1 MTISSRKRF
10 ITISTF
16 AYASGALIWI
26 FLSDFLLDSITD
38 LKSIIWLSTA
48 KGILFVIVS
57 TAVFFFA
64 LRAVPQSEL
73 GHESFMN
80 SIAKGVSPTSIPRW
94 LVYIFAIAITCV
106 TIVVRQYIGVSF
118 EQRPLLLLFMLPII
132 LSALLGG
139 LMPGLL
145 STILTGLIVDY
156 LFIPPV
162 ESFRIAA
169 NHDLLQW
176 FMLIAEGI
184 AISLLS
190 ELLRQSL
197 SKAEASRELLNTII
211 SGTSDAIFVKDT
223 QGRYLLINKAAA
235 HFVGKPVTDILGHDD
250 RHIFPEASAEKLIAI
265 DRAVIASNQT
275 QTLEEHIL
283 TSDQRAMVFLVTKG
297 LIRDKLGKITGLFG
311 ISRDITD
318 RKQAELRLQSSEAAL
333 QEAQHLAGIGNWEWN
348 LSNNQHFWSQQ
359 IYQIYGRDPS
369 LAPAVYPEVQQYFTP
384 ESWAR
389 LTDVV
394 EHAIANQI
402 SYECDAEVVRPDGTH
417 RWITARGKADKDIN
431 GKTIRLHGT
440 VQDITERKLVMLM
453 LEENE
458 ERLRLAIDATSDGL
472 WDWDL
477 RSNVVYRTPHYYDV
491 TGYSA
496 EDDTHDFQFLQRI
509 VHPEDLTYVLQTIHA
524 HQRGETPFIDVDFR
538 VLRKNGD
545 IRWVKSRGKV
555 VYRDEQGA
563 PCRMV
568 GTLSDITN
576 YKRTNDDLRFV
587 LNEAGDA
594 IWIANNGGEFIFAN
608 PAACHLTG
616 HSMDNIQAMHIPQL
630 IHTSLHDE
638 LTAHL
643 QLLNQEKFIRR
654 EWLLQCK
661 NGSTVPVELT
671 TERMQDG
678 RYMAFGRDLT
688 EKKRADLILQEKEQQ
703 LERVIAGS
711 DQGFWDWNLV
721 TNAFHTSNSLKT
733 MLGYEPEELDLSVD
747 QWGKHVHPDDLKL
760 SMASLEKHIA
770 GLTPNHIVEMRC
782 RTKSGE
788 WCWVQSRGRI
798 VSWNADGTP
807 LMMSGTH
814 TNITERKYF
823 ELAQRDASTVFAS
836 SYEGIMV
843 VAPDGLITK
852 INPAFTRITGYAAEE
867 IIGQS
872 PNILASGR
880 HHADFYAEMWRSLQE
895 HDFWRGEIWNRRK
908 NGELFAE
915 ILSISAV
922 RNEANLVEHYIGVFS
937 DISQLKAHEEELM
950 RIAHYDPLTGSP
962 NRRLL
967 ADRLQQAIVHASRNA
982 TSLAVCFLDLDGF
995 KAINDQYGHNA
1006 GDKLLIGVTHHLKEV
1021 MRAQET
1027 LARLGGDE
1035 FVLLLSDICTPEECS
1050 KVLDRILH
1058 AVSLPVRIDD
1068 DIDVCVSASIGVS
1081 LYPEDNVDADS
1092 LLRHADQAM
1101 YMAKEAGKNRY
1112 HMFDQESDR
1121 KAQIHRNYLDILRK
1135 ALENEEFRLFYQP
1148 KVDLLSGDIV
1158 SVEALIRW
1166 QHPERGLLPPSEF
1179 LPHIYGSNLEQ
1190 PLGNW
1195 VISHALAQAEMWH
1208 RMGLSISVSVNVS
1221 ADHLLQPNFY
1231 TQLQQVLAQHPDVPA
1246 SHFELEVLET
1256 AAIADME
1263 QAVSILRLCRELGVH
1278 FALDDFGTGY
1288 SSLTYLR
1295 KLPVDTLK
1303 IDQSFVRDM
1312 LNDADDFGIV
1322 EGVIQLAKAFNR
1334 TVVAEGVE
1342 TMEHGAALMKIG
1354 CHLAQGY
1361 GIARPMPAVDFFAW
1375 SEKWKREASWS
1386 ALHSLKLIT
1395 SDTDV

>member
-1 MTISSRKRF
+1 MATSSRQRF

-16 AYASGALIWI
+16 AYAVLALGWI
-26 FLSDFLLDSITD
+26 FLSDFLLDNIID

-48 KGILFVIVS
+48 KGILFVIIS

-73 GHESFMN
+73 SHESFMS
-80 SIAKGVSPTSIPRW
+80 SIAKGISPANTPRW
-94 LVYIFAIAITCV
+94 LVYLFAITITGI
-106 TIVVRQYIGVSF
+106 TIIVRQYVGVSF
-118 EQRPLLLLFMLPII
+118 EQRPLLVLFMLPII

-139 LMPGLL
+139 LLPGLL
-145 STILTGLIVDY
+145 STALASISVDY
-156 LFIPPV
+156 LFIPPIHHFQI
-162 ESFRIAA
+162 EAS
-169 NHDLLQW
+169 HDLLQW
-176 FMLIAEGI
+176 AMLIAEGVG
-184 AISLLS
+184 ISLLS

-197 SKAEASRELLNTII
+197 ARAEANHELLNTVI
-211 SGTSDAIFVKDT
+211 SGTSDAIFIKDT
-223 QGRYLLINKAAA
+223 QGRYLLMNKATENI
-235 HFVGKPVTDILGHDD
+235 VGKPIKDILGHNDYS
-250 RHIFPEASAEKLIAI
+250 IFPSASAAKLIAI
-265 DRAVIASNQT
+265 DHEIMASDQT

-283 TSDQRAMVFLVTKG
+283 TSDQQSLVFLVTKG
-297 LIRDKLGKITGLFG
+297 PIHDRHGKVTGLFG

-318 RKQAELRLQSSEAAL
+318 RKQAELKLQASEAAL
-333 QEAQHLAGIGNWEWN
+333 QEAQSLAGIGNWEWN
-348 LSNNQHFWSQQ
+348 VTTGQHLWSQQ
-359 IYQIYGRDPS
+359 IYLIYGRDPA
-369 LAPAVYPEVQQYFTP
+369 LPAAGYPEVKQYFLP
-384 ESWAR
+384 ESWER
-389 LTDVV
+389 LTEVV

-402 SYECDAEVVRPDGTH
+402 PYECDAEVIRPDGTH
-417 RWITARGKADKDIN
+417 RWITARGKAETDAD
-431 GKTIRLHGT
+431 GKTTRLHGT
-440 VQDITERKLVMLM
+440 VQDITERKLVTLM

-477 RSNVVYRTPHYYDV
+477 RNNVVYRTPHYYDV

-496 EDDTHDFQFLQRI
+496 EDDTHDFEFLRRM
-509 VHPEDLTYVLQTIHA
+509 VHPDDLSYLLQTIQA
-524 HQRGETPFIDVDFR
+524 HQNGETSHIDVDFR
-538 VLRKNGD
+538 ILRKNGE
-545 IRWVKSRGKV
+545 IRWVKSRGKAIS
-555 VYRDEQGA
+555 RDAQGH
-563 PCRMV
+563 PSRMV
-568 GTLSDITN
+568 GTLSDITESR
-576 YKRTNDDLRFV
+576 RTNDDLRFV

-594 IWIANNGGEFIFAN
+594 IWITSSNGEFIFAN

-616 HSMDNIQAMHIPQL
+616 HDMSEIQGMYIPQL
-630 IHTSLHDE
+630 IHVSQHLE

-643 QLLNQEKFIRR
+643 ELLNHEKFIRR
-654 EWLLQCK
+654 EWLMQCK
-661 NGSTVPVELT
+661 NGKTVPVELT

-688 EKKRADLILQEKEQQ
+688 EKKRADLILQEKDQQ

-721 TNAFHTSNSLKT
+721 TNTFHTSPRLKT
-733 MLGYEPEELDLSVD
+733 ILGYEPEELDLSVG
-747 QWGKHVHPDDLKL
+747 QWEKHIHPDDLKL
-760 SMASLEKHIA
+760 AMESIHRHVS

-788 WCWVQSRGRI
+788 WCWVQSRGKI
-798 VSWNADGTP
+798 VAWNADGTP

-823 ELAQRDASTVFAS
+823 ELAQRDASTVFTS

-852 INPAFTRITGYAAEE
+852 INPAFTRITGYSAEE
-867 IIGQS
+867 IIGKS
-872 PNILASGR
+872 PRLLSSGR
-880 HHADFYAEMWRSLQE
+880 HDTDFYTEMWSSLIA

-915 ILSISAV
+915 ILSVSTV
-922 RNEANLVEHYIGVFS
+922 RDEAGLIEHYIGVFS

-967 ADRLQQAIVHASRNA
+967 ADRLHQAIIHASRNA

-1006 GDKLLIGVTHHLKEV
+1006 GDQLLIGVTHHLRDV

-1035 FVLLLSDICTPEECS
+1035 FVLLLSDIHSPEECA

-1058 AVSLPVRIDD
+1058 AVRMPVRIHDG
-1068 DIDVCVSASIGVS
+1068 IDVNVSASIGVS

-1112 HMFDQESDR
+1112 HLFDQESDR
-1121 KAQIHRNYLDILRK
+1121 KAQIHRDYLEILRK
-1135 ALENEEFRLFYQP
+1135 ALANNEFELFYQP

-1166 QHPERGLLPPSEF
+1166 RHPESGLLPPAEF

-1195 VISHALAQAEMWH
+1195 VISHALAQAEIWH
-1208 RMGLSISVSVNVS
+1208 KTGLPISVSINVS
-1221 ADHLLQPNFY
+1221 ADHLLQPDFY
-1231 TQLQQVLAQHPDVPA
+1231 QQLKKVLAQHPDVPA
-1246 SHFELEVLET
+1246 SHIELEVLET

-1263 QAVSILRLCRELGVH
+1263 QAVHILRQCRELGVR

-1312 LNDADDFGIV
+1312 LTDTDDFGIV
-1322 EGVIQLAKAFNR
+1322 EGVIQLANAFNR
-1334 TVVAEGVE
+1334 IVVAEGVE
-1342 TMEHGAALMKIG
+1342 TMAHGEALLNLG

-1361 GIARPMPAVDFFAW
+1361 GKARPMPFADFYQWA
-1375 SEKWKREASWS
+1375 ETWKREARWS
-1386 ALHSLKLIT
+1386 SLKLLKP
-1395 SDTDV
+1395 VEPEHPQ